1 MGNLGRKKKIPPSV
15 KQEFGD
21 VQGHDTQ
28 DGSDVIISQPASDK
42 RKNRLKRIATI
53 LAIVLAIPGSYL
65 AYLNIRE
72 KNKENLVP
80 ETAQYY
86 GVVRFEDGTPVP
98 NATIRIESSSQS
110 GEVLG
115 IGQTKSNGQFNF
127 IVKANPEAAV
137 WVTITK
143 DGIVGFAEM
152 QVLAGNK
159 SLTFKRGP

>member
-1 MGNLGRKKKIPPSV
+1 MGKPGKKKKSSQSAKKEI
-15 KQEFGD
+15 GD
-21 VQGHDTQ
+21 ITTRDTQ
-28 DGSDVIISQPASDK
+28 DGSDVIISQPAGDK
-42 RKNRLKRIATI
+42 RKNGLKRIATI
-53 LAIVLAIPGSYL
+53 LVIVLAIPGSYL

-86 GVVRFEDGTPVP
+86 GVVRFEDGNPVP

-115 IGQTKSNGQFNF
+115 VGQTKSNGQFNF